1 MTTQKYQCVSCA
13 FYDRLEVL
21 ATYYKKV
28 FLVYE
33 DEQGNIQQI
42 ETAFK
47 NFKTIDKAEFVVLE
61 DNSLVRL
68 DKIKEV
74 EEI

>member
-1 MTTQKYQCVSCA
+1 MIEQKYQCVSCA
-13 FYDRLEVL
+13 FYDKLEAL

-28 FLVYE
+28 SLVYE

-42 ETAFK
+42 KTAFK
-47 NFKTIDKAEFVVLE
+47 NFKTIKKAEFVILE
-61 DNSLVRL
+61 DDSLLRL